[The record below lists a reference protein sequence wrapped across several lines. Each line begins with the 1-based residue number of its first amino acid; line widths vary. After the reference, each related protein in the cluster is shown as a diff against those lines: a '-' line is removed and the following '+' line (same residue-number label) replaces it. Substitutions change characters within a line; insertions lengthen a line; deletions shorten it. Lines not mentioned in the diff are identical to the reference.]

1 MRIERLILA
10 CKALAA
16 GGLPRNDQFNLL
28 VAGQGL
34 KSLNDSTDLQFFGR
48 QCGLHAVKK
57 SLCSM
62 ARGTLDT

>member
-1 MRIERLILA
+1 MRIERSILA

-16 GGLPRNDQFNLL
+16 GGLPRYHQFNLL

-34 KSLNDSTDLQFFGR
+34 KSLNDSTDLLIFWR

-62 ARGTLDT
+62 ATGTLDT